1 MVQQIHAVII
11 DKRIVNVS
19 MIQPLIGH
27 TGQEPRRS
35 EFGGFTER
43 DDSPTG
49 FVVEIDTNLLTGDLD
64 QDIAI
69 LSVVA

>member
-1 MVQQIHAVII
+1 MMQ
-11 DKRIVNVS
+11 R
-19 MIQPLIGH
+19 LIGI
-27 TGQEPRRS
+27 TGDEARRG